1 MNPLASFGAAG
12 FCAGRCASNNKG
24 SNMIVF
30 LDGVLE
36 KKEPTRVVVNV
47 NGIGYEA
54 AIPISSYDRLP
65 ETGKRFRLLTVP
77 VVREDAH
84 LLFGFMSDDERSAF
98 LMLTSVNG
106 IGPKLGLAVLS
117 GLSVRDLKAAVASG
131 DVKRL
136 SGISGIGRKTAERI
150 ILEMRDKLGKGDLME
165 ALSGGKTPGPKE
177 ARLRDALLA
186 LISLGHKQA
195 DAQRMVME
203 IAGEITPETPLEEI
217 LRKVLSG
224 RK

>member
-1 MNPLASFGAAG
+1 
-12 FCAGRCASNNKG
+12 
-24 SNMIVF
+24 MIVF

-36 KKEPTRVVVNV
+36 EKEPTRAVVNV
-47 NGIGYEA
+47 GGVGYEA
-54 AIPISSYDRLP
+54 AIPLSSYDRLP
-65 ETGKRFRLLTVP
+65 AAGQRVRLLTVL

-84 LLFGFMSDDERSAF
+84 LLFGFMTAEERGLF
-98 LMLTSVNG
+98 LQLTSVNG

-117 GLSVRDLKAAVASG
+117 GLSVRDLKAAIAAG

-136 SGISGIGRKTAERI
+136 SGISGIGKKTAERL
-150 ILEMRDKLGKGDLME
+150 ILEMRDKLGKGELLE
-165 ALSGGKTPGPKE
+165 SLTGGKMPGPRDSK
-177 ARLRDALLA
+177 LRDALLA

-195 DAQRMVME
+195 DAQRMVLA
-203 IAGEITPETPLEEI
+203 IAADIAPETTLEDI

>member
-1 MNPLASFGAAG
+1 
-12 FCAGRCASNNKG
+12 
-24 SNMIVF
+24 MIVF

-36 KKEPTRVVVNV
+36 EKEPTRVVVNV

-54 AIPISSYDRLP
+54 SIPLSSYDRLP
-65 ETGKRFRLLTVP
+65 EPGKRLRLLTVP

-84 LLFGFMSDDERSAF
+84 LLFGFMTDEERSAF
-98 LMLTSVNG
+98 LLLTSVNG

-117 GLSVRDLKAAVASG
+117 GLAVRDLKAAIANN

-136 SGISGIGRKTAERI
+136 SGISGIGKKTAERLV
-150 ILEMRDKLGKGDLME
+150 LEMRDKLGKGDLME
-165 ALSGGKTPGPKE
+165 SIAGGDVPGPKQ
-177 ARLRDALLA
+177 AKLRDALLA
-186 LISLGHKQA
+186 LVSLGHKQA
-195 DAQRMVME
+195 DAQQMVRD
-203 IAGEITPETPLEEI
+203 IASEITPDTSLEQI